1 MFLLTT
7 NQFNVY
13 LRDMIERSVRRIF
26 AAFAAEVLAAIRE
39 IRPQNS
45 LHLPEASYPVASS
58 PDPAFNRDLNRSFI
72 SSTSYTFQGITARYN
87 IARFAALETRFD
99 QVHIIVA
106 NPVELDSVVT
116 RLMNRRFGAEAG
128 ARRAELAQR
137 VRADVINDIW
147 TAVVG
152 AHQCWQKAGRIE
164 FCFLA
169 DPPVDRAE
177 IFDNDMFLARF
188 SDPAS
193 RSFEFPAT
201 CRFLKDSM
209 VYQML
214 HRDCAMLF
222 TSRYKVRIEIPRDDD
237 PGSLIRTLRAVG
249 LQLSEAQYRRYQT
262 EFWEL

>member
-1 MFLLTT
+1 MSDPDPDPPKSRLLKDLYFNRTGLLLVLTILLSVGMYAVAAHTHGIASAFWLTLATGIVATAVFTAFNVLLTT

-128 ARRAELAQR
+128 AAGGTGPAGPRR
-137 VRADVINDIW
+137 
-147 TAVVG
+147 
-152 AHQCWQKAGRIE
+152 
-164 FCFLA
+164 
-169 DPPVDRAE
+169 
-177 IFDNDMFLARF
+177 
-188 SDPAS
+188 
-193 RSFEFPAT
+193 
-201 CRFLKDSM
+201 
-209 VYQML
+209 
-214 HRDCAMLF
+214 RD
-222 TSRYKVRIEIPRDDD
+222 
-237 PGSLIRTLRAVG
+237 
-249 LQLSEAQYRRYQT
+249 Q
-262 EFWEL
+262 